1 MKALAQRL
9 NEDSCDTSAILHGRR
24 KRKGHPLHD
33 FREKLLQKWPTI
45 QDAFVAI
52 DSYLSKVT
60 KEMNLQEWAAAMTN
74 LGLASMQDA
83 RVIYELLDE
92 NKDGDVTLEEFH
104 WGIETVAPVLCMETL
119 RKRLLCLGFP
129 SMMTALSAMHGPG
142 QDMTM
147 LPLSFERFSEY
158 LSRAWVI
165 QPEEGTK
172 HRAIFNSIRNPNDP
186 SQTVTLSELLCGLAG
201 VAPPLV
207 LEDLATA
214 LKPSGRLAELKEALG
229 VSNEQEEVSA
239 DKWQRILKKMFHFSE
254 IDCKKLLPMMDVD
267 GIDGISVSEL
277 KSVLMFAEPTISLEG
292 CRKRVQQGY
301 RSIETVLHTMVDESP
316 DFAEDSKFGK
326 EELQI
331 LLESVDGV
339 EMWEMAPVVNFLS
352 GDSVNG
358 ISIGG
363 FLKGLR
369 LFAPCCVLEALRMQ
383 LLQQGMLTFK
393 EVPNHR
399 APLDRDG
406 FVASLKRVGVEL
418 STDETSAIFE
428 LLDIRSSG
436 VVTIS
441 ELIALLQCSRPK
453 CRQWRPERELQ
464 RQAAFAVHKDFAPI
478 QNGLKELKH
487 GIRVALQ
494 EAEEADEQCED
505 GGLETRS
512 LGNGG
517 WGGSKEGSL
526 GLLVLLPFILFS
538 SLLAI
543 SSFTF
548 ELFPGL
554 TWAVAMLYLG
564 VSLLFIVVRQS
575 RDGPRFWFHTG
586 SLCFV
591 ATILACTCGL
601 WNSKKSCALYW
612 AYEGQR
618 SYEGLAATDRATS
631 YLDAGKL
638 TFRDDVVVDFDR
650 ASSHREGSE
659 LLCIAPLVNKNAG
672 NEGLIQFWAAGRSCC
687 EEVFNCGDS
696 RRGAKGGLVF
706 LEDALF
712 SGALGQLRAA
722 AKAAETQHPGLR
734 GSPDA
739 LFVQQHYWRSG
750 VIFVG
755 CASIVYFVLCVL
767 VGFALHWGVSAPSL
781 PSVAKAAAAKLAAKT
796 LTSSSSA
803 PELRRGK
810 AAPAA
815 PFARR
820 TFQRITSTLSRVPEH
835 ENGSKIG
842 EIREE
847 LDGYFE
853 SHERFVGD
861 HEQLLLQP
869 VPKARNPHS
878 MARGES
884 CDCEADSL
892 AYGAAGSSD
901 RTW

>member
-1 MKALAQRL
+1 MRRPIPSEEFLLKAQMRRK
-9 NEDSCDTSAILHGRR
+9 NSCDKMIELCQSESEVLQPRFKCDAEENAFNQDPVQEDVPNFLRSEQHLADVIQRILPAEKFKCSNSNFRPSSKTVTLRLASKPTKRGTKRGTIFRGSVEPGLPLEAAKMALLRKDRVWDPKTFPLRKNSIDLVKGACAQSIERVLGGKFVFLQEAPRHGRR

-45 QDAFVAI
+45 QDAFAAI

-147 LPLSFERFSEY
+147 LPLSFDRFSEY

-165 QPEEGTK
+165 QPEE

-214 LKPSGRLAELKEALG
+214 LKPPGRLAELKEALG

-267 GIDGISVSEL
+267 GIDGISVGEL
-277 KSVLMFAEPTISLEG
+277 KSVLMFAEPIISVEG
-292 CRKRVQQGY
+292 SRKRVQQGY

-352 GDSVNG
+352 GDSVHG

-393 EVPNHR
+393 EVPSHR
-399 APLDRDG
+399 APLDREG

-418 STDETSAIFE
+418 STEDTSAIFE

-464 RQAAFAVHKDFAPI
+464 RQAAFAVQKDFAPI

-487 GIRVALQ
+487 GIRVARQ
-494 EAEEADEQCED
+494 EADEQCED
-505 GGLETRS
+505 GG
-512 LGNGG
+512 
-517 WGGSKEGSL
+517 
-526 GLLVLLPFILFS
+526 
-538 SLLAI
+538 
-543 SSFTF
+543 
-548 ELFPGL
+548 
-554 TWAVAMLYLG
+554 
-564 VSLLFIVVRQS
+564 
-575 RDGPRFWFHTG
+575 
-586 SLCFV
+586 
-591 ATILACTCGL
+591 
-601 WNSKKSCALYW
+601 
-612 AYEGQR
+612 
-618 SYEGLAATDRATS
+618 
-631 YLDAGKL
+631 
-638 TFRDDVVVDFDR
+638 
-650 ASSHREGSE
+650 
-659 LLCIAPLVNKNAG
+659 
-672 NEGLIQFWAAGRSCC
+672 
-687 EEVFNCGDS
+687 
-696 RRGAKGGLVF
+696 
-706 LEDALF
+706 
-712 SGALGQLRAA
+712 
-722 AKAAETQHPGLR
+722 
-734 GSPDA
+734 
-739 LFVQQHYWRSG
+739 
-750 VIFVG
+750 
-755 CASIVYFVLCVL
+755 
-767 VGFALHWGVSAPSL
+767 GVSAPSVQC
-781 PSVAKAAAAKLAAKT
+781 SVAKAAKVVAAKT
-796 LTSSSSA
+796 MTSSSSA
-803 PELRRGK
+803 PELRRG
-810 AAPAA
+810 APPAPAA

-869 VPKARNPHS
+869 VPKA
-878 MARGES
+878 
-884 CDCEADSL
+884 DSL
-892 AYGAAGSSD
+892 AYGAA
-901 RTW
+901 RTRHRLRA

>member
-1 MKALAQRL
+1 MRRPIPSEEFLLKAQMRRK
-9 NEDSCDTSAILHGRR
+9 NSCDKMIELCQSESEVLQPRFKCDPEENPWKDPVQEDVPNFLRSEQHLADVIQRILPAEKFKCSNSNFRPSSKTVTLRLASKPTKRGTKRGTIFRGSVEPGLPLEAAKMALLRKDRVWDPKTFPLRKNSIDLVKGACAQSIERVLGGKFVFLQEAPRHGRR

-45 QDAFVAI
+45 QDAFAAI

-165 QPEEGTK
+165 QPEE

-214 LKPSGRLAELKEALG
+214 LKPPGRLAELKEALG

-277 KSVLMFAEPTISLEG
+277 KSVLMFAEPIISVEG
-292 CRKRVQQGY
+292 SRKRVQQGY

-352 GDSVNG
+352 GDSVHG

-393 EVPNHR
+393 EVPSHR
-399 APLDRDG
+399 APLDREG

-418 STDETSAIFE
+418 STDDTSAIFE

-464 RQAAFAVHKDFAPI
+464 RQAAFAVQKDFAPI

-494 EAEEADEQCED
+494 EADEQCED
-505 GGLETRS
+505 GG
-512 LGNGG
+512 
-517 WGGSKEGSL
+517 
-526 GLLVLLPFILFS
+526 
-538 SLLAI
+538 
-543 SSFTF
+543 
-548 ELFPGL
+548 
-554 TWAVAMLYLG
+554 
-564 VSLLFIVVRQS
+564 
-575 RDGPRFWFHTG
+575 
-586 SLCFV
+586 
-591 ATILACTCGL
+591 
-601 WNSKKSCALYW
+601 
-612 AYEGQR
+612 
-618 SYEGLAATDRATS
+618 
-631 YLDAGKL
+631 
-638 TFRDDVVVDFDR
+638 
-650 ASSHREGSE
+650 
-659 LLCIAPLVNKNAG
+659 
-672 NEGLIQFWAAGRSCC
+672 
-687 EEVFNCGDS
+687 
-696 RRGAKGGLVF
+696 
-706 LEDALF
+706 
-712 SGALGQLRAA
+712 
-722 AKAAETQHPGLR
+722 
-734 GSPDA
+734 
-739 LFVQQHYWRSG
+739 
-750 VIFVG
+750 
-755 CASIVYFVLCVL
+755 
-767 VGFALHWGVSAPSL
+767 GVSAPSMQ
-781 PSVAKAAAAKLAAKT
+781 SVAKAAKVVAAKT

-803 PELRRGK
+803 PELRRR
-810 AAPAA
+810 APPLAPAA

-869 VPKARNPHS
+869 VPKA
-878 MARGES
+878 
-884 CDCEADSL
+884 DSL
-892 AYGAAGSSD
+892 AYGAA
-901 RTW
+901 RTRHRLRV